1 MLHSLPSE
9 WPESTLNGWLTLIRT
24 TEGLAFN
31 PDVVPG
37 DIIMKSLD
45 TRPR

>member
-9 WPESTLNGWLTLIRT
+9 WPASTLNGWLDLINM

-31 PDVVPG
+31 PEVVPG

-45 TRPR
+45 TKPK